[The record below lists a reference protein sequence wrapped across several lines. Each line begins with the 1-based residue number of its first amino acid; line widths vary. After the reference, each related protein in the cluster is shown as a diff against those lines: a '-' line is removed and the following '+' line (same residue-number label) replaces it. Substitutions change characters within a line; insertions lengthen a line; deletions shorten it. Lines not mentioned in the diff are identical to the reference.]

1 MKMIIKSLK
10 IFLQNIYKNW
20 FLTEIILEN
29 QKDFNILF
37 IQELL

>member
-1 MKMIIKSLK
+1 MIIKSLK